1 MTVFSVA
8 ALVVGAILL
17 VTGHLGAGLYI
28 GWHMGRRAVPRP
40 IQPLNV
46 EPLVASVEQMR
57 HDFGEL
63 SQLSRSAGLPEEFAL
78 LLARLTLSLDELH
91 RSLYSRVCAKPAAP
105 SASANDT
112 PSAPEE
118 RSHRLG
124 AHAIGNSRILQWFHD
139 RPVGQCPPGEKCRY
153 PFAVQQP
160 LAVRKREELPAP
172 GDFELVQC
180 HDLSPVE
187 IRYLVE
193 DRPKDDEVVIG
204 LGIPRPIKHLLARVE
219 DYRSVYMYGRVG
231 FLVTASFVAALDGY
245 SHDPADQ
252 EEPESVR

>member
-1 MTVFSVA
+1 MTELSVA
-8 ALVVGAILL
+8 ALLVGAILI
-17 VTGHLGAGLYI
+17 VTGHLVAGIYI
-28 GWHMGRRAVPRP
+28 GWHMGRRAGPAH

-46 EPLVASVEQMR
+46 GPLVASVEQMR
-57 HDFGEL
+57 QDFGEL
-63 SQLSRSAGLPEEFAL
+63 SQLSRSAGVPQEFAV
-78 LLARLTLSLDELH
+78 LLARLTQSLDELH
-91 RSLYSRVCAKPAAP
+91 RSLSSRVCAKPAAP
-105 SASANDT
+105 EATAT
-112 PSAPEE
+112 PAAPEE

-139 RPVGQCPPGEKCRY
+139 RPVGQCPPGEKTRY

-160 LAVRKREELPAP
+160 LATRKGEELPEP

-231 FLVTASFVAALDGY
+231 FLVTASFVEALDGY
-245 SHDPADQ
+245 RDEAAEKEQ
-252 EEPESVR
+252 PESVR